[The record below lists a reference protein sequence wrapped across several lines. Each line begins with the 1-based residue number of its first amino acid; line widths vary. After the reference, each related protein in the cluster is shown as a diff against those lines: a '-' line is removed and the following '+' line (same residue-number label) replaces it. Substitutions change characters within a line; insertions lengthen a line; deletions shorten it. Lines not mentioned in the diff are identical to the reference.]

1 MCLCVYVFLYAVTA
15 ALNHENIGKHLERI
29 SKIRSFIEQYECREI
44 HFPAKAKDWKNFE
57 TNNKIKDFNILFLPK
72 NREEIRRAFISK
84 HSLKRENKV
93 ILLMITDGEKWH
105 YVAVQNL
112 PVLLRE
118 RTLNLG
124 VDYYCM
130 NCFHYL
136 EQKINLN
143 HIKI

>member
-1 MCLCVYVFLYAVTA
+1 M
-15 ALNHENIGKHLERI
+15 
-29 SKIRSFIEQYECREI
+29 
-44 HFPAKAKDWKNFE
+44 
-57 TNNKIKDFNILFLPK
+57 FLPK

-112 PVLLRE
+112 PALLRE
-118 RTLNLG
+118 RALNLG
-124 VDYYCM
+124 GDYYCM

-136 EQKINLN
+136 EEKINLN